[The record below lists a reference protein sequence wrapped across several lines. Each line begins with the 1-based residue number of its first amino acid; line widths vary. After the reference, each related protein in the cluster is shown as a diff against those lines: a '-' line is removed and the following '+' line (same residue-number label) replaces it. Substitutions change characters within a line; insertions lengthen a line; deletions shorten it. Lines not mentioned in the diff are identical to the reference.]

1 MPLIDKKELEMN
13 FNKQPSV
20 AAGVFLVV
28 LGLVWWLNL
37 WSLLLPGALLVG
49 GAAAYMQRR
58 QMGRLIEGVQVGI
71 WGVGLALLFMLHFVW
86 PGVLFLAGASFLA
99 RGRES
104 RIDAAVQQLV
114 ARFNARRASRAV
126 PTQQVQI
133 STHYPAPIVPAQ
145 PQQPA
150 GQERSA
156 TGDTTRL

>member
-1 MPLIDKKELEMN
+1 
-13 FNKQPSV
+13 
-20 AAGVFLVV
+20 
-28 LGLVWWLNL
+28 
-37 WSLLLPGALLVG
+37 
-49 GAAAYMQRR
+49 MQRR